1 MKINKIKIKKDKLD
15 ANFKL
20 YLFLKE
26 LNGTN
31 KLTENEVNKF
41 LETYFANINL
51 SNEKI
56 QAIFLNLLDGLSDIK
71 KEKIGTL
78 LYQIKNDV
86 DFTSFIFSLKLIQIK
101 KLLLEEAKLTE
112 FNEMVSLGQINQ
124 LSLEYDTISKSK
136 PFYTRVNGALLSLLF
151 FSKLEE
157 KDTGFVSQSTDEYI
171 ASLFGEY
178 EHLKKNG
185 LEANQMFMLMFSE
198 SINQSIISDAG
209 SSYEDRIY
217 NILIGL
223 GIKAETIKKIH
234 DTKDTSMEYDFY
246 FELDKKIFGIGA
258 KRTLRERYKQFIKSQ
273 HTTGIDATI
282 EITLGLDL
290 SEEKAKVIR
299 QHGIYLFAADEI
311 YKSRKYLQ
319 EIDGVFP
326 ASLLNIKTLKS
337 LVQG

>member
-26 LNGTN
+26 LNGSN
-31 KLTENEVNKF
+31 KLTDNEVNRF
-41 LETYFANINL
+41 LENYFANIKL
-51 SNEKI
+51 GGKKI
-56 QAIFLNLLDGLSDIK
+56 LAIFLNLVEGLSDLK
-71 KEKIGTL
+71 KEKIGAL

-86 DFTSFIFSLKLIQIK
+86 DFNSFIFSLKLIQIK
-101 KLLLEEAKLTE
+101 KLLLEEAKLSE
-112 FNEMVSLGQINQ
+112 FNELVSLGKINQ

-157 KDTGFVSQSTDEYI
+157 KDTGFISQSTDEYI
-171 ASLFGEY
+171 TGLFTEY
-178 EHLKKNG
+178 EYLKKNG
-185 LEANQMFMLMFSE
+185 LEPNEMFMLMFSE
-198 SINQSIISDAG
+198 SINQAIISDAG
-209 SSYEDRIY
+209 ANYEDRIY

-223 GIKAETIKKIH
+223 GIKPETIKKVH
-234 DTKDTSMEYDFY
+234 DTEDTSMEYDFY
-246 FELDKKIFGIGA
+246 FELDKKTFGIGA

-290 SEEKAKVIR
+290 SEAKAKAIR
-299 QHGIYLFAADEI
+299 QHGVYLFVADEI

-319 EIDGVFP
+319 DTEGVFP
-326 ASLLNIKTLKS
+326 ASSLNIKTLKS
-337 LVQG
+337 LV